1 LLNLI
6 NEDSKQAEQMFWM
19 LVSLSRLP
27 VELTLSV
34 YMLFSLFG
42 ISFLVSLVP
51 LLVSLLL
58 NSWLAKLR
66 KRLQIESLRLSD
78 VKSNEINETLTNAK
92 MLKMYG
98 WQE

>member
-1 LLNLI
+1 LLNLM
-6 NEDSKQAEQMFWM
+6 NEESKKAEHILLM
-19 LVSLSRLP
+19 LGGLSRLP

-58 NSWLAKLR
+58 NSWLAKIR
-66 KRLQIESLRLSD
+66 KILQKESLRLSD

>member
-1 LLNLI
+1 
-6 NEDSKQAEQMFWM
+6 M
-19 LVSLSRLP
+19 P

-58 NSWLAKLR
+58 NSWLAKIR
-66 KRLQIESLRLSD
+66 KILQKESLRLSD